1 MSQFSKFR
9 TKREKE
15 KEKDLLY
22 YVFILIHLDGP
33 VVSIDLATGYGL
45 DTLREGDDLKFVCD
59 VDSNPPPT
67 SIVWYHKVRIEFLL
81 SVTRNTNGRDSNVA
95 G

>member
-1 MSQFSKFR
+1 M
-9 TKREKE
+9 
-15 KEKDLLY
+15 
-22 YVFILIHLDGP
+22 
-33 VVSIDLATGYGL
+33 SIDLATGYVL

-67 SIVWYHKVRIEFLL
+67 RIVWYHKVRRGGGRGGIEFLPP
-81 SVTRNTNGRDSNVA
+81 SVTRDTNERDSNVA

>member
-1 MSQFSKFR
+1 M
-9 TKREKE
+9 
-15 KEKDLLY
+15 
-22 YVFILIHLDGP
+22 
-33 VVSIDLATGYGL
+33 SIDLATGYVL

-67 SIVWYHKVRIEFLL
+67 RIVWYHKVRRRGEIEFLPQ
-81 SVTRNTNGRDSNVA
+81 SVTRDTNERDSNVA